1 MFEELNK
8 NIANAKEKLRRKEKL
23 KNLLERT
30 REDLNVQT
38 AKKKELYEVLHK
50 EGKDVEKLESLSIT
64 GLFYSIL
71 GDKEQQLEKERQEYL
86 SAKLK
91 YDECCSLIT
100 TLEKEIISYNEELK
114 EYINIESEYDELME
128 SKEKL
133 ILQGNDLNA
142 EKLIRLAEKAQDL
155 KSNIKETKEAINA
168 GEKVREA
175 LERVLSSLESAK
187 GWGQWDMLGGG
198 VLSTMAKHSK
208 MDEAKSHV
216 HEVQRL
222 LGIFK
227 RELSDIRLSSN
238 IDINIGSFEKFADYF
253 FDGLIFD
260 WVVQSKINDSLDNV
274 RTNSNNV
281 KRLLSTLERNLD
293 GFEGELRTAED
304 EIKRIVEEKC

>member
-38 AKKKELYEVLHK
+38 AKKKELHKILHK

-100 TLEKEIISYNEELK
+100 TLEKEIISYNEELR
-114 EYINIESEYDELME
+114 EYINIESEYDELMA
-128 SKEKL
+128 SKEEL

-142 EKLIRLAEKAQDL
+142 EKLISLAEKAQDL

-281 KRLLSTLERNLD
+281 KKLLSTLERNLND
-293 GFEGELRTAED
+293 CERELMAVEE
-304 EIKRIVEEKC
+304 EIKGIIEEKC